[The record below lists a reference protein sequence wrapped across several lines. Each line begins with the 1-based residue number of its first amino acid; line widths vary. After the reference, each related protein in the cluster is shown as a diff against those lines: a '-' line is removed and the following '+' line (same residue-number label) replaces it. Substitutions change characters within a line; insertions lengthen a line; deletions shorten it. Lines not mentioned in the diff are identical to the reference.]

1 MAESSAA
8 LKRPRRWPRTLMWFG
23 IGFLILLIILYL
35 VATSA
40 VFLKSVILP
49 RVGKSMNAT
58 ITVSDV
64 SICPFSRIVLK
75 DLKVVPT
82 GKEPLLT
89 APEIRA
95 RYSLFK
101 IISGNVKVDEVVI
114 GAPVVQIVKNP
125 DGTSNLDPILG
136 SP

>member
-1 MAESSAA
+1 MAESTAA
-8 LKRPRRWPRTLMWFG
+8 LKGPRRWPRRLMWFG

-58 ITVSDV
+58 ITVSDA
-64 SICPFSRIVLK
+64 SISPFSRVVLK
-75 DLKVVPT
+75 DLRVVTT

-95 RYSLFK
+95 RYSLSK
-101 IISGNVKVDEVVI
+101 IIGGNVTADEAAS
-114 GAPVVQIVKNP
+114 GAPQVQIGTHP
-125 DGTSNLDPILG
+125 PGTS
-136 SP
+136 

>member
-1 MAESSAA
+1 MAESTAA

-58 ITVSDV
+58 ITVSDA
-64 SICPFSRIVLK
+64 SISPFSRVMLK
-75 DLKVVPT
+75 DLKVTTT
-82 GKEPLLT
+82 GTEPLLT
-89 APEIRA
+89 VEEVRA
-95 RYSLFK
+95 QYSLFR
-101 IISGNVKVDEVVI
+101 IIGGNIKVDEVTI
-114 GAPVVQIVKNP
+114 ASPVVQIIQNP
-125 DGTSNLDPILG
+125 DGSSNLD
-136 SP
+136 